1 MVAGNCLF
9 RMTSMLVAG
18 ITAAFAVTA
27 AESTVVADPAQ
38 DFLVSCAACH
48 LPTGRG
54 VPPIFPALDGNALV
68 NGDPAAL
75 VEVVLAGRNGMP
87 SFRNDLTDQ
96 QLAAVISYVRR
107 SWSNDK
113 PPVNA
118 EYIAK
123 IRVLTRNEK
132 VAIRVMAN

>member
-1 MVAGNCLF
+1 MTDGLRLY
-9 RMTSMLVAG
+9 RMTSLVGAG
-18 ITAAFAVTA
+18 IVAALGLAA
-27 AESTVVADPAQ
+27 AEPPVVADPGQ
-38 DFLVSCAACH
+38 DFQVSCAACH

-96 QLAAVISYVRR
+96 QLAAVISYVRG
-107 SWSNDK
+107 SWSNNK

-132 VAIRVMAN
+132 TAIRVMAN